1 MQPDICN
8 RDAGHTDRMTPVIFT
23 FVFKCRIVMSTMGTK
38 SYRDYTRLLIM
49 TFFFMSNSLIFVRR
63 ALWGGLPPHRG
74 PDVDIS
80 IAALILLSAAFSLWY
95 LIEIYEFWKWN
106 YSLQK
111 RTSGYGLFALRMVPF
126 AVSLV
131 FFPQYFSLLM
141 PILMVITVFY
151 SAVYFR
157 FGVGIIVLLCVLMVQ
172 VWAEFYL
179 GDPFRPPLEYFRQSD
194 YLFFI
199 YKMMNTL
206 LVWLLGF
213 FWKRDHLR
221 WQQNQRLN
229 KDLRES
235 QVQLREYADRV
246 ADTVMLEER
255 TRLARD
261 IHDSVGHNLTAAS
274 LQLSKSEGYFE
285 KDPAIAKTALSEA
298 RTCIQ
303 TGIQDIREVL
313 STLNNKY
320 HELNIFSQIRNL
332 TSRLPA
338 DQYEVTLDLQG
349 EQKDYNMA
357 VLLALYRMVQEGVT
371 NILKH
376 SGADTVRI
384 AVELGEHF
392 AVARIED
399 NGSGFDAENIQH
411 ISPLSNIRSFG
422 LQGLRDR
429 ISLVRGEF
437 RIDTGLGRGVRLEA
451 KIPKQP
457 TKVIGGE

>member
-1 MQPDICN
+1 ME
-8 RDAGHTDRMTPVIFT
+8 M
-23 FVFKCRIVMSTMGTK
+23 K

-63 ALWGGLPPHRG
+63 TIWGGFPPHRG

-80 IAALILLSAAFSLWY
+80 LAASILLSAAFSLWY
-95 LIEIYEFWKWN
+95 LIEIYEFWRWN
-106 YSLQK
+106 YSLGK
-111 RTSGYGLFALRMVPF
+111 RASGYRLFALRLVPF
-126 AVSLV
+126 VVSLV
-131 FFPQYFSLLM
+131 IFPHYFSLLM
-141 PILMVITVFY
+141 PIMMVITVFY

-157 FGVGIIVLLCVLMVQ
+157 FGVGIIVLLCFLLVQ
-172 VWAEFYL
+172 IWAEFYL
-179 GDPFRPPLEYFRQSD
+179 GDPLRPPPEHLRQTD

-199 YKMMNTL
+199 YRSMNTL

-221 WQQNQRLN
+221 WKQNQQLN
-229 KDLRES
+229 EDLQES

-285 KDPAIAKTALSEA
+285 KDPTVAKIALAEA

-313 STLNNKY
+313 NTLNDDR
-320 HELNIFSQIRNL
+320 HELYIFSQIRNL
-332 TSRLPA
+332 TGRLPA
-338 DQYEVTLDLQG
+338 DQYKVTLDLQG

-357 VLLALYRMVQEGVT
+357 VLLAIYRMVQEGVT

-376 SGADTVRI
+376 SGADIVRI
-384 AVELGEHF
+384 AVKLGDDF
-392 AVARIED
+392 AVASIED
-399 NGSGFDAENIQH
+399 NGRGFRTADTENAASFNQA
-411 ISPLSNIRSFG
+411 RSFG

-437 RIDTGLGRGVRLEA
+437 RIDTAPGRGVLLEA